1 MSENL
6 SPSRTDESVARLP
19 IFHAKVIWLAGLVS
33 MLPLFLFWRSFHQLY
48 FFHDDWELLSE
59 ASRTDLWKWLFQP
72 FLGESTIPVFK
83 LLWLGAVRLF
93 GGGYF
98 AMICLLWVTHLAN
111 CLLFGWLLARFH
123 ARATVIAFAVLTFG
137 LAWSNIET
145 LGWSMQWS
153 SQLALLFF
161 LIAWHLLL
169 RIREGARG
177 VAGYTLCLLAGAL
190 SSTRGIVCGL
200 VLALFVL
207 LMAADW
213 KPKIRLGTAS
223 VIPAVLVTLA
233 MVPFLVRHGGG
244 WSLQE
249 SLSYSVYCFLL
260 NPLYHLVS
268 IHKETVGIETFFF
281 YGALKITTLALGW
294 RQAEKSLRPL
304 LLVLIAFD
312 FGNAIVLGFGRH
324 YTGLDTSVSSR
335 YQYISL
341 FCFGPFAA
349 QLVARPRRLA
359 QAANFLVWIPL
370 LAYPWRRHAPQWAQ
384 WRGTEIRDRLAHDPD
399 GAHFDPSSITAGQAR
414 ELEKIYH
421 LH

>member
-6 SPSRTDESVARLP
+6 LPLKIGASAARPP
-19 IFHAKVIWLAGLVS
+19 ISHAKVIWLAGLAS

-59 ASRTDLWKWLFQP
+59 AGRTGLWKWLFQP
-72 FLGESTIPVFK
+72 FLGESVIPVFK

-98 AMICLLWVTHLAN
+98 AMICLLWATHLAN

-123 ARATVIAFAVLTFG
+123 ARAAVIAFAVLTFG

-161 LIAWHLLL
+161 LAAFHLLL
-169 RIREGARG
+169 LIPAGALG
-177 VAGYTLCLLAGAL
+177 VAGYTLCLLASAL

-200 VLALFVL
+200 ALALFVL

-213 KPKIRLGTAS
+213 KPKIRLGMAS
-223 VIPAVLVTLA
+223 VIPAVLVILA
-233 MVPFLVRHGGG
+233 MIPFLARHVGG

-249 SLSYSVYCFLL
+249 SLQYGVYYFLL

-268 IHKETVGIETFFF
+268 IHKETVGIGTLFF
-281 YGALKITTLALGW
+281 YGALKITALALGW
-294 RQAEKSLRPL
+294 RHAEKSLRPL
-304 LLVLIAFD
+304 LLVLMALD
-312 FGNAIVLGFGRH
+312 LANAVILGFGRH

-335 YQYISL
+335 YQYVSL

-349 QLVARPRRLA
+349 QLAARPKRLA
-359 QAANFLVWIPL
+359 QAAIFLVWIPL
-370 LAYPWRRHAPQWAQ
+370 LAYPWRRHAPRWAE
-384 WRGTEIRDRLAHDPD
+384 WRGAEIRYRLVHDPD

-414 ELEKIYH
+414 ELEKIDH